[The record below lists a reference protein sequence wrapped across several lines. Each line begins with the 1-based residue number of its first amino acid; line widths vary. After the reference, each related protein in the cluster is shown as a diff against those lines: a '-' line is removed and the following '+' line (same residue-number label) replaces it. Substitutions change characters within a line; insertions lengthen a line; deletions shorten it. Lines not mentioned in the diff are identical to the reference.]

1 MQQALG
7 RYDMVEYDGQS
18 MHVAPDQC
26 VVVAAEDGS
35 CIYVYAQGNS
45 PTGWRTRPD
54 EPWNWMQPGE
64 SVTLQS
70 GNKVSLD
77 ASSPETAVYKME
89 KAGRFIVDEY
99 LNTQQR
105 VVGGQ
110 QQGRQQQGGQQQGG
124 QQQGTGQQQG
134 GQGQLPPGWVTGVD
148 QGQTYYYNE

>member
-35 CIYVYAQGNS
+35 CIYVYAQGTQ

-64 SVTLQS
+64 SMALQS
-70 GNKVSLD
+70 GWKISLD
-77 ASSPETAVYKME
+77 CNSPESAVYKFE
-89 KAGRFIVDEY
+89 KAGRFQEQGQ
-99 LNTQQR
+99 T
-105 VVGGQ
+105 GGQ
-110 QQGRQQQGGQQQGG
+110 LAGVGAGAGYGQQQGG
-124 QQQGTGQQQG
+124 YGQQQQG
-134 GQGQLPPGWVTGVD
+134 
-148 QGQTYYYNE
+148 